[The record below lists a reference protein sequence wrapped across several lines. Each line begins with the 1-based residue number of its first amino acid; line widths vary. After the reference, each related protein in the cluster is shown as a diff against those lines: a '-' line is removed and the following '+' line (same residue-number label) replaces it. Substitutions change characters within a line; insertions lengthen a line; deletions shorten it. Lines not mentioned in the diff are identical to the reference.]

1 VETQVTPTTTPV
13 EVAWTTTS
21 PTETPATPP
30 GVTTPATQP
39 RPAPPIP
46 AIPPGPPIQ
55 AVDGKARGQE
65 GLIAVELLTITL
77 AALSLTIAVVA
88 YRILVRQK

>member
-1 VETQVTPTTTPV
+1 M

-39 RPAPPIP
+39 EPVMP

-55 AVDGKARGQE
+55 AVDGGTRGQE
-65 GLIAVELLTITL
+65 GLIAVELLTVAL
-77 AALSLTIAVVA
+77 AALSLTIVAAIA